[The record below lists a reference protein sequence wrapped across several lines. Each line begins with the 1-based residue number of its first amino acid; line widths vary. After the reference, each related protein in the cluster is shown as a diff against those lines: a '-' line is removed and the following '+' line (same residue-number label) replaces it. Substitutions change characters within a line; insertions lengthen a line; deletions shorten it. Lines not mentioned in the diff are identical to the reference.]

1 MVLTETH
8 TAAAIEPAMNSNNP
22 LVAAKRDGHR
32 RQIDRTVE
40 VPFVAKAKICC
51 AEGQELKC
59 DDIGSNYQVLPQI
72 FGLAPTN

>member
-51 AEGQELKC
+51 AEE
-59 DDIGSNYQVLPQI
+59 
-72 FGLAPTN
+72 